1 MPSGPIHGACSPSIA
16 SVSSSSYLDAVYCP
30 LVKNCLVA
38 IQSFSDQEAEGFF
51 IHGRLKKGNP
61 WQNASSIV
69 RRKLDMLH
77 YAAELEDLRSP
88 PGNRLEALKGK
99 LARFH
104 SIRVNDQWR
113 VVFVWTRMGPE
124 RVSVQDYHR

>member
-1 MPSGPIHGACSPSIA
+1 M
-16 SVSSSSYLDAVYCP
+16 
-30 LVKNCLVA
+30 A